1 LQRHCINLCC
11 PHGQAFLPNADYD
24 YNDYDSPS
32 YVCVKIKGGLE
43 YHPEVWHEEE
53 EGILEWEKNK
63 DYLLV
68 APGVGGSEAN
78 ATVGFQC
85 PKEFGGV
92 SWAPE
97 DIGDFTI
104 ISDGSLKGS
113 NLPDYDKSEDGSVKK
128 TNTWSPNKYCMII
141 GSPPDYSDYSEET
154 TESSGECLMSSS

>member
-1 LQRHCINLCC
+1 MQRHCINLCC

-53 EGILEWEKNK
+53 ERILEWEKNK

-68 APGVGGSEAN
+68 APGVGGTEAN
-78 ATVGFQC
+78 ATVGFKC

-97 DIGDFTI
+97 DMGDFTI
-104 ISDGSLKGS
+104 ISDGSLRGS
-113 NLPDYDKSEDGSVKK
+113 NLPDFEASEDGSVKK
-128 TNTWSPNKYCMII
+128 TST
-141 GSPPDYSDYSEET
+141 
-154 TESSGECLMSSS
+154 

>member
-1 LQRHCINLCC
+1 MQRHCINLCC

-43 YHPEVWHEEE
+43 YHPEVWHEEDKR
-53 EGILEWEKNK
+53 ILEWEKNK

-68 APGVGGSEAN
+68 APGVTGTEAN
-78 ATVGFQC
+78 GTLGFQC

-97 DIGDFTI
+97 DIGDFRI
-104 ISDGSLKGS
+104 VSDGSLKGS
-113 NLPDYDKSEDGSVKK
+113 NL
-128 TNTWSPNKYCMII
+128 
-141 GSPPDYSDYSEET
+141 
-154 TESSGECLMSSS
+154 